1 MADPARAAIP
11 DDDLDRQLT
20 VADTDSAA
28 APHVAVAG
36 DVYTILV
43 SGEQTAGRYCL
54 IDMIVP
60 PGGGPPPHRHDFE
73 EMFTL
78 LEGELEFTF
87 RGKAMKIGAGST
99 VNIPANAPHAFRN
112 ASAAPAHLLCMG
124 APAGLEEFFLL
135 VGDRVPNRAS
145 PPPNLNQAQREERIK
160 KAKELAPKFRTEL
173 LIP

>member
-1 MADPARAAIP
+1 MADPDNAPIPADNLARP
-11 DDDLDRQLT
+11 LT
-20 VADTDSAA
+20 VADPDSAA
-28 APHVAVAG
+28 AHVAVAG

-43 SGEQTAGRYCL
+43 SREQTAGRYCL

-78 LEGELEFTF
+78 LEGELELTF
-87 RGKAMKIGAGST
+87 RGTAMKVGAGST

-112 ASAAPAHLLCMG
+112 ASDAPAHLLCMG
-124 APAGLEEFFLL
+124 APAGLDEFFLF
-135 VGDRVPNRAS
+135 VGDRVPSRAS
-145 PPPNLNQAQREERIK
+145 PPPNLNQAQRDERIK
-160 KAKELAPKFRTEL
+160 RAKELAPKFRTEL